1 MSMVVESAPRTV
13 RCLDPVFIPM
23 KDGIRLAAT
32 IWLPEDAETVPVA
45 AILELIPY
53 RRRDGTVFRD
63 VKMHPYIA
71 GHGFACC
78 RVDIRGS
85 GDSEGILYDEYTE
98 QEFDD
103 AEEIIAWLAVQP
115 WSTGAVGMT
124 GISWG
129 GFNAL
134 QVAARRPPAL
144 KAVIALCCSDDRYAD
159 DVHYYGGCLL
169 TEDAMWSSFILG
181 LGALPPDPQIVG
193 ERWRAMWQERLE
205 NTTCWSETW
214 MQHQRRDAY
223 WQRGSVC
230 EDFSKITIP
239 VYAISGWDDTYY
251 NAVPRLMQGLS
262 GPRKGLIGPWSHAY
276 PFLGD
281 PGPAIGYL
289 QEAIRWWRRWLDG
302 TETGIMDDP
311 AYTAWITEPHAPA
324 PFYRDHPGRWV
335 AEPSW
340 PSPNILQRL
349 LHLNEGALGE
359 TAEQGKAMLLSSPVT
374 TGSDF
379 GRYGG
384 YGGSVPDMAL
394 DQRREDGL
402 GLCFDTQPLSDD
414 FDMLGAPFIA
424 VTASCNRTDAF
435 LVAKICDVTPD
446 GTSTLVTWGA
456 LNLTHR
462 NGSTEPAKLVPDED
476 FTARIALNHTGRRFP
491 AGHRLRLVLTTQLW
505 PILWPSPISPALSIK
520 PGTCTLSLPV
530 RSSVKDEIAPMFPPP
545 ETAPPMPLVEL
556 APEEHRREIAVD
568 VGRGF
573 QSVTLT
579 SDFGRQHLTDRAIV
593 TAARVV
599 DRMQITEGD
608 PLSARLDTGWDLS
621 FASGDADVTTRSK
634 VTLTSD
640 ARQFH
645 LAWRLEAYER
655 DVLVFEREG
664 ATCFNRDHL

>member
-1 MSMVVESAPRTV
+1 MTEVVETFPRTV
-13 RCLDPVFIPM
+13 RCIDPVFIPM
-23 KDGIRLAAT
+23 KDGTRLAAT
-32 IWLPEDAETVPVA
+32 IWLPEDAEVQPVP

-63 VKMHPYIA
+63 QKMHPYIA

-85 GDSEGILYDEYTE
+85 GDSEGILSDEYTE

-103 AEEIIAWLAVQP
+103 AEEIIAWLAAQS

-134 QVAARRPPAL
+134 QVASRQPPAL

-193 ERWRAMWQERLE
+193 DRWREMWRERLE
-205 NTTCWSETW
+205 ATACWSDTW
-214 MQHQRRDAY
+214 MRHQRRDAY

-230 EDFSKITIP
+230 EDFTKITIP
-239 VYAISGWDDTYY
+239 VYAVSGWDDTYY

-289 QEAIRWWRRWLDG
+289 QEAIRWWRHWLEGAD
-302 TETGIMDDP
+302 TGIMDEP
-311 AYTAWITEPHAPA
+311 AYTTWITEPHQPA
-324 PFYRDHPGRWV
+324 PFYADHPGRW
-335 AEPSW
+335 AGDPSW
-340 PSPNILQRL
+340 PSPNVSQRL
-349 LHLNEGALGE
+349 LYLNDGTLSPS
-359 TAEQGKAMLLSSPVT
+359 AEPGHTMILSSPVT
-374 TGSDF
+374 TGRDF

-384 YGGSVPDMAL
+384 YGGTVPDMAL

-402 GLCFDTQPLSDD
+402 GLCFDTQPLAEG
-414 FDMLGAPFIA
+414 FDMLGAATIEL
-424 VTASCNRTDAF
+424 TATCDVPDAF
-435 LVAKICDVTPD
+435 IVAKICDVAAN

-462 NGSTEPAKLVPDED
+462 NGSATPAKLVPGET
-476 FTARIALNHTGRRFP
+476 FNARIELNHTGRRIP

-505 PILWPSPISPALSIK
+505 PILWPSPVLPTITINS
-520 PGTCTLSLPV
+520 GTCRLSLPV
-530 RSSVKDEIAPMFPPP
+530 RTPVSG
-545 ETAPPMPLVEL
+545 ETAPVFQPAESSPPVASIEL
-556 APEEHRREIAVD
+556 SPETHRRNVAMDIGTRREAI
-568 VGRGF
+568 
-573 QSVTLT
+573 TLM
-579 SDFGRQHLTDRAIV
+579 SDFGRQQLTDRAII
-593 TAARVV
+593 TGARVI
-599 DRMQITEGD
+599 DRMQIAEGD
-608 PLSARLDTGWDLS
+608 PLSAHLDTAWDLS
-621 FASGDADVTTRSK
+621 FVSGDAEVATRSK

-640 ARQFH
+640 ATQFQ
-645 LAWRLEAYER
+645 LAWRLEAFEHGT
-655 DVLVFEREG
+655 LIFEREG
-664 ATCFNRDHL
+664 TTCFDRDHI

>member
-1 MSMVVESAPRTV
+1 MTTVVDTFPRQV
-13 RCLDPVFIPM
+13 RRLDPIFIEM
-23 KDGIRLAAT
+23 ADGTRLAAT
-32 IWLPEDAETVPVA
+32 LWLPEDAEAAPVP

-63 VKMHPYIA
+63 EKMHPYIA

-85 GDSEGILYDEYTE
+85 GDSAGILSDEYTE

-103 AEEIIAWLAVQP
+103 AEQIIAWLAAQP
-115 WSTGAVGMT
+115 WCTGAVGMT

-134 QVAARRPPAL
+134 QVAARQPPAL
-144 KAVIALCCSDDRYAD
+144 KAIIALCCSDDRYAD

-193 ERWRAMWQERLE
+193 DRWRAMWMERLQA
-205 NTTCWSETW
+205 TTCWSDTW

-230 EDFSKITIP
+230 EDFSRITVP

-251 NAVPRLMQGLS
+251 NAVPRLMTGLS

-289 QEAIRWWRRWLDG
+289 QEAIRWWRHWLQGID
-302 TETGIMDDP
+302 TGIMDEP
-311 AYTAWITEPHAPA
+311 AYAAWIVEPHAPA
-324 PFYRDHPGRWV
+324 PFYADHPGRWV
-335 AEPSW
+335 SEPSW
-340 PSPNILQRL
+340 PSPHIVERV
-349 LHLNEGALGE
+349 LHLNAASLDDVAG
-359 TAEQGKAMLLSSPVT
+359 QGGTMLLSSPVT
-374 TGSDF
+374 AGRDF

-384 YGGSVPDMAL
+384 YGGTVPDMAL

-402 GLCFDTQPLSDD
+402 GLCFDTEPLTEG
-414 FDMLGAPFIA
+414 FDILGAPSLRL
-424 VTASCNRTDAF
+424 TASSDQPDAF
-435 LVAKICDVTPD
+435 IVAKICDVAPD

-462 NGSTEPAKLVPDED
+462 HGSAEPQKLVPGETI
-476 FTARIALNHTGRRFP
+476 TATLALNHAGRRFP

-505 PILWPSPISPALSIK
+505 PILWPSPVSPLIAIA

-530 RSSVKDEIAPMFPPP
+530 RPPGAGEAAPAFAPA
-545 ETAPPMPLVEL
+545 ECAPPVPLVEL
-556 APEEHRREIAVD
+556 AGEHHARDIAID
-568 VGRGF
+568 VGSGRETI
-573 QSVTLT
+573 TLT

-599 DRMQITEGD
+599 DRLQITDGD
-608 PLSARLDTGWDLS
+608 PLSARLDTGWTLN
-621 FASGDADVTTRSK
+621 FASADADVETRSN
-634 VTLTSD
+634 VSLTCN
-640 ARQFH
+640 ATQFH
-645 LAWRLEAYER
+645 LNWHLQAYER
-655 DVLVFEREG
+655 GTLVFEREG
-664 ATCFNRDHL
+664 ASCFDRDHL

>member
-1 MSMVVESAPRTV
+1 MTAVVDAFLRTV
-13 RCLDPVFIPM
+13 CCLDPVFIPM
-23 KDGIRLAAT
+23 KDGTRLAAT
-32 IWLPEDAETVPVA
+32 IWLPEDAKTSPVP

-63 VKMHPYIA
+63 AKMHPYIA

-85 GDSEGILYDEYTE
+85 GDSEGILSDEYTE

-103 AEEIIAWLAVQP
+103 AEEVIAWLAAQP

-134 QVAARRPPAL
+134 QVAARQPPAL

-193 ERWRAMWQERLE
+193 DTWRSMWMQRLE
-205 NTTCWSETW
+205 ATTCWSDTW

-251 NAVPRLMQGLS
+251 NSVPRLMQGLS

-289 QEAIRWWRRWLDG
+289 QEAIRWWRHWLEGFD
-302 TETGIMDDP
+302 TGVMDEP
-311 AYTAWITEPHAPA
+311 AYTTWMTEPHAPA
-324 PFYRDHPGRWV
+324 PFYPDHPGRWV
-335 AEPSW
+335 TDPSW
-340 PSPNILQRL
+340 PSPHVSERV
-349 LHLNEGALGE
+349 LHLNVGSLDEKAERGE
-359 TAEQGKAMLLSSPVT
+359 LMMLTSPVT
-374 TGSDF
+374 TGRDF

-384 YGGSVPDMAL
+384 YGGTVPDMAL

-402 GLCFDTQPLSDD
+402 GLCFDTEPLSGG
-414 FDMLGAPFIA
+414 FDMLGDPSIHL
-424 VTASCNRTDAF
+424 TASCDVPDAF
-435 LVAKICDVTPD
+435 IVAKICDVAPD

-456 LNLTHR
+456 LNLSHR
-462 NGSTEPAKLVPDED
+462 NGSTEPQKLVPGET
-476 FTARIALNHTGRRFP
+476 FTASIVLNHTGRRFP

-505 PILWPSPISPALSIK
+505 PILWPSPVSPTIAIA
-520 PGTCTLSLPV
+520 PGICTLSLPV
-530 RSSVKDEIAPMFPPP
+530 RHSAGNEHAPAFLPAEWSPPV
-545 ETAPPMPLVEL
+545 PLVEL
-556 APEEHRREIAVD
+556 AAEEHRRDISID
-568 VGRGF
+568 VGSGR
-573 QSVTLT
+573 QSIVLT
-579 SDFGRQHLTDRAIV
+579 SDFGRQQLTDRCIV

-599 DRMQITEGD
+599 DRMEITEGD
-608 PLSARLDTGWDLS
+608 PLSARLDTGWNMS
-621 FASGDADVTTRSK
+621 FASGGADVETRSR

-640 ARQFH
+640 ATQFH
-645 LAWRLEAYER
+645 LGWRLEAYER
-655 DVLVFEREG
+655 GALVFEREG
-664 ATCFNRDHL
+664 ATCFDRDHL

>member
-1 MSMVVESAPRTV
+1 MTMVVETFPRPV
-13 RCLDPVFIPM
+13 RCLDPAFIPM
-23 KDGIRLAAT
+23 KDGTRLAAT
-32 IWLPEDAETVPVA
+32 IWLPQDADVSPVA

-85 GDSEGILYDEYTE
+85 GDSEGILCDEYTE

-103 AEEIIAWLAVQP
+103 AEEIIAWLSAQS

-193 ERWRAMWQERLE
+193 ERWREMWRDRLAA
-205 NTTCWSETW
+205 TTCWSDTW

-239 VYAISGWDDTYY
+239 VYAVSGWDDTYS

-262 GPRKGLIGPWSHAY
+262 CPRKGLIGPWSHAY

-289 QEAIRWWRRWLDG
+289 QEAIRWWRHWLDG
-302 TETGIMDDP
+302 DDTGIMDEP
-311 AYTAWITEPHAPA
+311 AYTAWITGPHAPA
-324 PFYRDHPGRWV
+324 PFYPDHPGRWV

-340 PSPNILQRL
+340 PSPNISQ
-349 LHLNEGALGE
+349 HVFYLNDGSLGRE
-359 TAEQGKAMLLSSPVT
+359 AERGPSMAVSSPVT
-374 TGSDF
+374 SGRDF

-384 YGGSVPDMAL
+384 YGGTVPDMAL

-402 GLCFDTQPLSDD
+402 GLCFDTAPLRAD
-414 FDMLGAPFIA
+414 FDMLGAAF
-424 VTASCNRTDAF
+424 VELTASCDVQNAF
-435 LVAKICDVTPD
+435 VVAKICDVAPD

-462 NGSTEPAKLVPDED
+462 NGSAQPQKLVPGET

-505 PILWPSPISPALSIK
+505 PILWPSPVSPTLSIE
-520 PGTCTLSLPV
+520 PGMCTLSLPI
-530 RSSVKDEIAPMFPPP
+530 RHPIQDEIAPAFLPAQS
-545 ETAPPMPLVEL
+545 APALSLIEL
-556 APEEHRREIAVD
+556 AAEQHRRDITLGVGTGRQAVI
-568 VGRGF
+568 
-573 QSVTLT
+573 LT
-579 SDFGRQHLTDRAIV
+579 SDFGRQQLTDRSII
-593 TAARVV
+593 TAARVI
-599 DRMQITEGD
+599 DSMRITEGE

-621 FASGDADVTTRSK
+621 FASGDADVSTRSK
-634 VTLTSD
+634 VTLSSD
-640 ARQFH
+640 AKQFH
-645 LAWRLEAYER
+645 LTWRLEAYER
-655 DVLVFEREG
+655 DALVFEREG
-664 ATCFNRDHL
+664 ARCFDRDHL

>member
-1 MSMVVESAPRTV
+1 MSRVSETFPRAV

-23 KDGIRLAAT
+23 KDGVRLAAT
-32 IWLPEDAETVPVA
+32 IWLPEDAETAPVA

-85 GDSEGILYDEYTE
+85 GDSDGILTDEYTE

-103 AEEIIAWLAVQP
+103 AEEIIAWLAAQS

-193 ERWRAMWQERLE
+193 ERWRSMWEERLE
-205 NTTCWSETW
+205 ATTCWSDIW

-251 NAVPRLMQGLS
+251 NAVPRLMEGLS

-289 QEAIRWWRRWLDG
+289 QEAIRWWRHWLDG
-302 TETGIMDDP
+302 ADTGIMDEP
-311 AYTAWITEPHAPA
+311 AYAAWMTEPHAPA
-324 PFYRDHPGRWV
+324 PFYADHPGRWV
-335 AEPSW
+335 TEPAW
-340 PSPNILQRL
+340 PSPNIAQRL
-349 LHLNEGALGE
+349 LHLNEGVLSE
-359 TAEQGKAMLLSSPVT
+359 TAAQGAVMLLSSPVT
-374 TGSDF
+374 AGRDF

-384 YGGSVPDMAL
+384 YGGTVPDMAL

-402 GLCFDTQPLSDD
+402 GLCFDTPLLSDD
-414 FDMLGAPFIA
+414 VDMLGAPFIDLTA
-424 VTASCNRTDAF
+424 VCDVADAF
-435 LVAKICDVTPD
+435 LVAKICDVAPD

-456 LNLTHR
+456 LNLAYR
-462 NGSTEPAKLVPDED
+462 NGSSEPQKLVPGET
-476 FTARIALNHTGRRFP
+476 FAVRIALNHTGRRVP
-491 AGHRLRLVLTTQLW
+491 AGHRLRVVLNTQLW
-505 PILWPSPISPALSIK
+505 PILWPSPVSPKLSIE

-530 RSSVKDEIAPMFPPP
+530 RRVKDKIAPVFPPP
-545 ETAPPMPLVEL
+545 ETSPAVPLVEL
-556 APEEHRREIAVD
+556 AREEHRRDIAID
-568 VGRGF
+568 VGTGL
-573 QSVTLT
+573 QSINLT

-608 PLSARLDTGWDLS
+608 PLSARLDTGWTLS

-640 ARQFH
+640 LRQFH
-645 LAWRLEAYER
+645 LSWRLEAFER
-655 DVLVFEREG
+655 DALVFEREG
-664 ATCFNRDHL
+664 ATCFDRDHL